1 MNNTVLE
8 FRTKGRDTSKF
19 NFGRKVVNYVDS
31 EGQPIEFKISQA
43 GVITEGLK
51 TKQKKIPFASIKLNY
66 HDIAGEGSKPNN
78 SEVVD
83 LMVNNHSAALSS
95 GQISY
100 PLTIEKEITKEGK
113 KVKIEVLNIEEIV
126 CTKVDNYLDFV
137 TG

>member
-19 NFGRKVVNYVDS
+19 NFGRRVVSYVDS
-31 EGQPIEFKISQA
+31 EGQPIEFRISQV
-43 GVITEGLK
+43 GSTTEGLK
-51 TKQKKIPFASIKLNY
+51 TKVKKLPFASVKLNY
-66 HDIAGEGSKPNN
+66 HDIAGEGSQPNN
-78 SEVVD
+78 SETVD
-83 LMVNNHSAALSS
+83 SMINNYQAALSS

-113 KVKIEVLNIEEIV
+113 KVKVEVLNVEEIV
-126 CTKVDNYLDFV
+126 CTKVDNYLDFI